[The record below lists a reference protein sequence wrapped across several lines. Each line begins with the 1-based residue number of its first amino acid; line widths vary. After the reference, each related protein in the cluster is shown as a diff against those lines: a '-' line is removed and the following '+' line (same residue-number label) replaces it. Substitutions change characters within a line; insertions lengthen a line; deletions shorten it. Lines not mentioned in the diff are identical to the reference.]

1 MKIEFNLGWILA
13 IAAALV
19 VAAMGFISFYYLTG
33 GDLTRSAIV
42 AGCLLVIPVVIVM
55 LLVPAKECNPG
66 LFHPSAVKEAVLLGI
81 MLVLLIASMSLVN
94 HFFTVSGRTDTIDK
108 AVMDQNQQAK
118 MMSQGYKAHVEGRL
132 ENWGSYLIL
141 RNVKDVD
148 INVEAMKDS
157 ILPAGLDTIGS
168 VSGGK
173 NLSWWQL
180 PRMMKNVEQISAPLE
195 ALYNTLQK
203 YDKSFNKDGMA
214 GKWTYEYTKAEDL
227 MSHFTASEGFI
238 SNLWTVVSVLIAYL
252 LILLPY
258 FAADRDSR
266 SKGLWNELFKNGYRS
281 DDSGF
286 GTV

>member
-1 MKIEFNLGWILA
+1 MRIEFNLGWILA

-19 VAAMGFISFYYLTG
+19 VAAMGFMSFYYLTG

-94 HFFTVSGRTDTIDK
+94 HFFTVSGRTDTICK
-108 AVMDQNQQAK
+108 EVTAQTKQQVEMKESYIAYVK
-118 MMSQGYKAHVEGRL
+118 KRVGQYEKYLKEQRQGDVSTYKNAMMAAIH
-132 ENWGSYLIL
+132 
-141 RNVKDVD
+141 
-148 INVEAMKDS
+148 
-157 ILPAGLDTIGS
+157 PADLDTLGS
-168 VSGGK
+168 APRRIS
-173 NLSWWQL
+173 LSWWQL
-180 PRMMKNVEQISAPLE
+180 PRMMKNVEQVSASLE
-195 ALYNTLQK
+195 DLYNTLQE
-203 YDKSFNKDGMA
+203 YDKRFIKDGMA